1 MKYLPKV
8 IVALLVSVVLAELV
22 ARFFLEPPLLIS
34 FVAHDHLLGHKG
46 PANRQVMIWNNRLQ
60 YNQAGFRVIF
70 PPKDARLD
78 RGSVVFLGDSMVE
91 AITIADKDHFA
102 SLFAGATSLR
112 PYVLSAGD
120 WGTAQEV
127 LAFRHLRP
135 ENTKAV
141 VLAFSSL
148 TDFVNNG
155 PRFANRY
162 QSKVDELRPYARATE
177 GAAEFY
183 YLRPAYRLLRR
194 ASRLFL
200 SFDNARIS
208 KTLAEPV
215 RMHADCRQN
224 ANSIP
229 LHVYFTDDTPEWKE
243 AAELTALLFSELRKD
258 AAEADAKP
266 LAVYIPNDFELL
278 DDKWEDSVRSPAEA
292 CWAGRPIERRENE
305 RKFLAA
311 AKSAGLPAASLYD
324 FFRAEL
330 AKTPEL
336 FLPDG
341 HFNEAGHRALAR
353 AMAELAKKHGLL
365 Q

>member
-1 MKYLPKV
+1 MKHLPKV
-8 IVALLVSVVLAELV
+8 IVALALSVLLAEVV

-60 YNQAGFRVIF
+60 YNQAGFRVIY
-70 PPKDARLD
+70 PPRGAGLEK
-78 RGSVVFLGDSMVE
+78 GSVAFLGDSMVE

-102 SLFAGATSLR
+102 SLFAGLTALR

-155 PRFANRY
+155 PAFASRY

-177 GAAEFY
+177 GGAEFY
-183 YLRPAYRLLRR
+183 YLRPAYRALRR
-194 ASRLFL
+194 VSRLFL

-215 RMHADCRQN
+215 KMHTDCRQN

-229 LHVYFTDDTPEWKE
+229 LHAYFTDETAEWNE
-243 AAELTALLFSELRKD
+243 ATALTTLLFSELRKD
-258 AAEADAKP
+258 AAEAGAKP

-278 DDKWEDSVRSPAEA
+278 DEKWEDSVRSPAEA
-292 CWAGRPIERRENE
+292 CWPGRPIQRRENE

-311 AKSAGLPAASLYD
+311 AKSAGLPADSLYD

-330 AKTPEL
+330 ARSPEL

-353 AMAELAKKHGLL
+353 AMADLTQKHGLL